1 MDQSITLKIGGMTY
15 PMAVSSPEKE
25 EAYRIA
31 ADEINRLLATYD
43 DRFPDRSLSDKLAF
57 VSLQL
62 GVNKVLAKNSARALK
77 AEVDDIQNELEAY
90 LEGK

>member
-1 MDQSITLKIGGMTY
+1 MDQSITLKIGGTSY

-25 EAYRIA
+25 EAYRLA
-31 ADEINRLLATYD
+31 ADEINKLLAAYD
-43 DRFPDRSLSDKLAF
+43 ARFPDRSITDKLVF

-62 GVNKVLAKNSARALK
+62 AVNKILAKNSARNLK
-77 AEVDDIQNELEAY
+77 AEADEIQSMLEAY